1 MLRASSTATVS
12 ARVTVVLSAQRSAR
26 LSVVSVPAL
35 TTRPLVPL
43 RLATG
48 CPVTVC
54 FLILIMIVLF

>member
-1 MLRASSTATVS
+1 MS